1 MYSFPYDW
9 AGSIDTDAIQ
19 PCRVYEST
27 RMQPYRQC
35 RKISECLKN
44 PIGSPPLAALLE
56 KERPKNILILADDLT
71 RPTPQTTMMPAL
83 LDEIQRAGIP
93 FSAVK
98 ILIATGLHRPMTKEE
113 ISMRFGAEIAENVH
127 VINHDSE
134 DPDALTILGRTAD
147 GVAIQVN
154 RLALES
160 DFVISSGCIE
170 PHRVAGFSGGAK
182 MVQPGICGKDITA
195 AIHWKGWCTEGA
207 EIYGIV
213 DNPVRSEMND
223 IGIKAGLR
231 FILNVVLDHAGEP
244 YDYFA
249 GDPIEAF
256 NEGCKASMALSVI
269 DVVPADIVIVDSY
282 PFDLDLWQACKA
294 LSVGELV
301 LKRGGY
307 IILVTP
313 CPEKLGMHSSEILST
328 GYLPCSRIK
337 IAVANKTINDLAIA
351 CHLMALGRII
361 EYDHLL
367 IVSESFSDSE
377 LAEVGLCPAKS
388 VHEAIEFARRKLGE
402 NATIAVLNKPCAMIP
417 NVGKSLS

>member
-1 MYSFPYDW
+1 MYSFPYEW
-9 AGSIDTDAIQ
+9 AGSIDIDAIQ
-19 PCRVYEST
+19 PCRVYAFT
-27 RMQPYRQC
+27 RIPPHQQC
-35 RKISECLKN
+35 RKISECLRN

-56 KERPKNILILADDLT
+56 KERPRNLLILADDLT

-83 LDEIQRAGIP
+83 LDEVLRAGIP
-93 FSAVK
+93 LSAVK

-113 ISMRFGAEIAENVH
+113 ISMRFGAEIVRNVQ

-134 DPDALTILGRTAD
+134 DPNALTILERNAD

-182 MVQPGICGKDITA
+182 IVQPGICGKDITA
-195 AIHWKGWCTEGA
+195 AIHWKGWCTEGV
-207 EIYGIV
+207 EIYGVV

-244 YDYFA
+244 FDYFA
-249 GDPIEAF
+249 GDPIKAF
-256 NEGCKASMALSVI
+256 NEGCKASMVLSAI
-269 DVVPADIVIVDSY
+269 DITPADIVVVDSY

-313 CPEKLGMHSSEILST
+313 CPEKLGMHFSEIRST
-328 GYLPCSRIK
+328 GYLTCSRIK
-337 IAVANKTINDLAIA
+337 TAVANKAINDLAIA

-377 LAEVGLCPAKS
+377 LAEVGLCSSKS
-388 VHEAIEFARRKLGE
+388 VKEAIEFARRKLGKE
-402 NATIAVLNKPCAMIP
+402 STIAVLNKPCAMIP
-417 NVGKSLS
+417 RIENRPA